1 MPAKNHLPLAALF
14 ILSALSMSMPA
25 HAAFK
30 CWKNH
35 EGIRECGNKVPPEF
49 AQQGH
54 QEISAQGM
62 IKSEQAR
69 TKTSEE
75 LAEEARLAAIA
86 AEKQRQAEQQAR
98 QDKLLLDTYTDVGG
112 IERKRD
118 EDIATIQSSINLA
131 SKRREKIQQ
140 DLNKLIAAAATV
152 ERAGKTPNE
161 NLQKDIASLRRQ
173 VKDNEKFIA
182 GKLEE
187 QETVKASYAEYI
199 DRFNTLTGAKPAN

>member
-1 MPAKNHLPLAALF
+1 MKTRNHLLLAAMF
-14 ILSALSMSMPA
+14 ILSTLSISMPA

-54 QEISAQGM
+54 QEISSRGM

-69 TKTSEE
+69 TKTNEE
-75 LAEEARLAAIA
+75 LAEEARLAAIE
-86 AEKQRQAEQQAR
+86 AEKQKQEEEQAR
-98 QDKLLLDTYTDVGG
+98 QDKILLDTYTDVSG
-112 IERKRD
+112 IEKKRD

-131 SKRREKIQQ
+131 NKRREKIQL
-140 DLNKLIAAAATV
+140 DLDKRIKAAAAE
-152 ERAGKTPNE
+152 ERSGRAPNK
-161 NLQKDIASLRRQ
+161 NLLKDIESLRRQ
-173 VKDNEKFIA
+173 VKNNEKFIA
-182 GKLEE
+182 GKRKE
-187 QETVKASYAEYI
+187 QEAVKASYAEYI